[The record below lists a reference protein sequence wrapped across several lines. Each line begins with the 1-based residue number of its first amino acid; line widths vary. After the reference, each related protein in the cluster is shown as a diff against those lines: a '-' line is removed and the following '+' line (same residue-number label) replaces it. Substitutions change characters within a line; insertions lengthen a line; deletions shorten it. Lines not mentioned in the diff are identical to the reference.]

1 MTRDTIPISEYL
13 DRKGIEYREQGN
25 ELIARCIFHDCD
37 SDSKGLEAHW
47 YINKLTGQYDCKKCG
62 EQGNIFTLAKHLSD
76 EIKDI
81 VVDVPISSAKRPVT
95 KKRDVVSLNDELI
108 ESLHKALPERIRVYL
123 NKRDITDSIV
133 NEYKLGWGKFYGRNW
148 IVIPVTDIEGTYTL
162 LKLRQD
168 PEDTTNSNKMMV
180 YPKGAQHQIY
190 GWEMFKGYVPLIV
203 LCEGEFDRLVLLAN
217 GIPAVTS
224 TGGCGTFKDKWLK
237 HFAKA
242 EKTYVCYDQDDAGRE
257 GATKILSK
265 LLELDLDNVFRIEL
279 PEMDG
284 NGKDVTDYFVG
295 KVGNVDTFMALA
307 RRVTRNEVSDRIAPI
322 KRPYKPT
329 TFDEWHNV
337 IASNFPEL
345 TFPAEICLSIIT
357 QILIHEIV
365 NPFALVLVGVPSG
378 GKTICI
384 NFFDAIDELT
394 YATDKF
400 TPASFVTN
408 ASNVKREQLAELD
421 LLPRIKHKAF
431 LVRDLATLFSKRD
444 DDLNECLGI
453 LTRVLD
459 GEGLSTDTGIHGR
472 RNLSGAYLFMMIAAS
487 TPLPTRIWKMMGSLG
502 SRLFFYSMQSREK
515 GVDELVAQLKSTAFK
530 EKERT
535 CRNTTRNLLYTIWD
549 AHKEGIVWNRDA
561 DSDEIVAVIARCA
574 KLLAKLRGV
583 IVVWKEKK
591 YDGGE
596 IDFDYSP
603 PVIENPD
610 RISMLFYNLC
620 RGHAVAIGRQQISR
634 DDLRFIVE
642 LAIDSAPTTR
652 AALFRELVSYGGVMT
667 TSQIEKRLDC
677 SKPTALKEMRT
688 LEALGVCTLKELKTG
703 QAGQPENQITLNED
717 FSWFF
722 SDECRRIRGVEH
734 IPLRDT
740 LSDLVD

>member
-1 MTRDTIPISEYL
+1 METITITEYL
-13 DRKGIEYREQGN
+13 TSKSIVYRESGGELVTHCLFGECDKDSRPN
-25 ELIARCIFHDCD
+25 EGHLYFNPQT
-37 SDSKGLEAHW
+37 S
-47 YINKLTGQYDCKKCG
+47 QYHCKKCDA
-62 EQGNIFTLAKHLSD
+62 QGNIVTLCKHLGDDMAEIRSD
-76 EIKDI
+76 
-81 VVDVPISSAKRPVT
+81 AN
-95 KKRDVVSLNDELI
+95 VVSPAPRQKKATATNV
-108 ESLHKALPERIRVYL
+108 SLTPNYVALLHSALPERIREYL
-123 NKRDITDSIV
+123 RKRGITDTII
-133 NEYKLGWGKFYGRNW
+133 NQQQIGWGDFYGRSW
-148 IVIPVTDIEGTYTL
+148 ITIPITNAEGVYAL
-162 LKLRQD
+162 LKLRKD
-168 PEDTTNSNKMMV
+168 PEDTNNTNKMMV
-180 YPKGAQHQIY
+180 YPKGAQHEIY
-190 GWEMFKGYVPLIV
+190 GWEMLKGNVSDLVI
-203 LCEGEFDRLVLLAN
+203 CEGEFDRLVLLAN

-224 TGGCGTFKDKWLK
+224 TGGAATFKDEWAP
-237 HFAKA
+237 HFLKA
-242 EKTYVCYDQDDAGRE
+242 ERAYICFDRDEAGKN
-257 GATKILSK
+257 GATKVLTK
-265 LLELDLDNVFRIEL
+265 FLDLDHENVFCIDL
-279 PEMDG
+279 PDMGDG
-284 NGKDVTDYFVG
+284 RKDVTDYFTVHG
-295 KVGNVDTFMALA
+295 GDVDAFIRLA
-307 RRVTRNEVSDRIAPI
+307 RRVTKAEVSDRIVRI
-322 KRPYKPT
+322 ERPYKPT
-329 TFDEWHNV
+329 TFEEWHDI
-337 IASNFPEL
+337 IAHNFPEL
-345 TFPAEICLSIIT
+345 TFPAEICLSILT
-357 QILIHEIV
+357 QILIHEIA

-472 RNLSGAYLFMMIAAS
+472 RNLSGSYLFMMIAAS

-515 GVDELVAQLKSTAFK
+515 DVDELVAQLKSTAFK
-530 EKERT
+530 EKERA
-535 CRNTTRNLLYTIWD
+535 CRNATRNLLYTIWD

-561 DSDEIVAVIARCA
+561 DSDETVAVIARCA

-583 IVVWKEKK
+583 ISVWKEKK
-591 YDGGE
+591 HDDGE
-596 IDFDYSP
+596 IDFDYTP

-620 RGHAVAIGRQQISR
+620 RGHAVAVGRQQISQ
-634 DDLRFIVE
+634 DDLRLIVE

-652 AALFRELVSYGGVMT
+652 AELFRELVAYGGVMT